1 MSRCVQFTD
10 FMGIHLLSPTRT
22 ESDMYPRLLLVLSI
36 PSLLFPTSHY
46 RPGDCADHSLFRYPL
61 SFRNYFTALRVPLRF
76 IDFAA
81 APLNK

>member
-1 MSRCVQFTD
+1 MSRCVHFTD

-46 RPGDCADHSLFRYPL
+46 RPGDCADHSLFSHLL
-61 SFRNYFTALRVPLRF
+61 SFRNGSITLTVPLRF